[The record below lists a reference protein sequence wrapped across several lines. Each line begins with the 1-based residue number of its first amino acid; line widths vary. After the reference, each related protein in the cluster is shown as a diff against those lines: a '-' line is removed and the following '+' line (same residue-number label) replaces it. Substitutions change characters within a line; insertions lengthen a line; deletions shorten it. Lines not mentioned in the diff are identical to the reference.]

1 MYFTHTHKQMKRYTF
16 FQRAAYMF
24 AAIALVSCGTRSNEQ
39 SEATTKKNNVRVVK
53 VQTQDVQQL
62 ETFTATVEAENVNNI
77 APGVPAR
84 IRRIYVDVG
93 STVRKGQAL
102 VQMDGTNL
110 AQQKTQLESLK
121 RDYQRYK
128 ELYEVGGISQQ
139 QLEQMKAQ
147 LDVASSSYANLSE
160 NTVLTSPINGVV
172 TARNYDAGDM
182 PAGLPILTVQNIQ
195 TVKVLIKVSESFYP
209 KVTKGMP
216 VDVRVDVFGDELFQ
230 GKVSLIY
237 PTLDAVSHTFPVEIQ
252 LQNKEWRIRPGMF
265 ARVTMNFGSN
275 HRPLIPDVAVLKQ
288 AGTNDQYVFVAKEG
302 KAVFTPVKTGRRIND
317 TYEIVSGLSGGEQII
332 VQGNSNLNDGDEID
346 IIP

>member
-1 MYFTHTHKQMKRYTF
+1 MHFTKKHKQMKRYHYIQAVT
-16 FQRAAYMF
+16 YLL
-24 AAIALVSCGTRSNEQ
+24 AAIAFVSCGKKSEKQ
-39 SEATTKKNNVRVVK
+39 SETTTTKNNVRVLE

-93 STVRKGQAL
+93 STVRKGQTL

-237 PTLDAVSHTFPVEIQ
+237 PTLDAISHTFPVEIE

-288 AGTNDQYVFVAKEG
+288 AGTDDRYVFVAKEG

-317 TYEIVSGLSGGEQII
+317 TYEIISGLAGGELIV
-332 VQGNSNLNDGDEID
+332 VQGNSNLNDGDEIE